1 MAVTKEDIQ
10 GFIKE
15 KGGAADDFVIRTTAE
30 ETLYLDNFKASEVEK
45 AIDPKIKEVHSKY
58 DDYIFD
64 VTGLKKNAG
73 EKTFDFVKR
82 IAADLKGKADKL
94 PEFEQEISGL
104 KEKVGKNADAKLLAD
119 LESTK
124 SAFASFKTLKEK
136 ELDDLRKETDLST
149 RRAIIEAEVN
159 SFEFDPSIKEP
170 VLKVYKDT
178 IVNTLLQKS
187 ETRDAKLVFLDDNGN
202 PLRNQAKNLAEYTAN
217 EIIAERMRDVIKQKR
232 NIPGPPAPGDPKQ
245 SPKAIPDGIK
255 TKVELATHLM
265 KEGYKRN
272 TKEYD
277 EIYSEL
283 GAELPLE

>member
-1 MAVTKEDIQ
+1 MAITKEEIQ
-10 GFIKE
+10 NFIKE
-15 KGGAADDFVIRTTAE
+15 KGGAAEDFIIRTAEE
-30 ETLYLDNFKASEVEK
+30 ETLYLDNFKTSEVEK

-82 IAADLKGKADKL
+82 IAADLKGRADKL
-94 PEFEQEISGL
+94 PEFEQEIASL

-119 LESTK
+119 LENVRAEFT
-124 SAFASFKTLKEK
+124 AFKAAKEA
-136 ELDDLRKETDLST
+136 EIDSLRKDTDLNERKSV
-149 RRAIIEAEVN
+149 IEAEVN

-170 VLKVYKDT
+170 VLKVYKQT
-178 IVNTLLQKS
+178 IINELLQNS
-187 ETRDAKLVFLDDNGN
+187 EKRDGQIVFLDDKGN
-202 PLRNQAKNLAEYTAN
+202 PLRNQARNLATYTPN
-217 EIIAERMRDVIKQKR
+217 EIVAEKMKDVIKQKR
-232 NIPGPPAPGDPKQ
+232 TIPGPPAPGDPKLP
-245 SPKAIPDGIK
+245 PKSVPDAVK
-255 TKVELATHLM
+255 TKVELSAHLM
-265 KEGYKRN
+265 KEGYKRG